1 MKTAPP
7 EIIVTQEEI
16 TPRTVK
22 MAMRDWLAQRSRY
35 DVLHDYYI
43 GNHDFAEIHD
53 DSNRIVANFCAY
65 ISQAIRG
72 YMVGNEP
79 KYVSAE
85 NDAYGRDII
94 DLMHRQTKKAVDSQ
108 IALDMSIYGKAFEL
122 VFLPKGKTE
131 PDSVVVS
138 PRSAFVAYTGDME
151 RDSVFGAV
159 VYSYKDDS
167 DVTIYRLYMYTRTDY
182 IVWES
187 LTDDSADS
195 WKIIDGP
202 YPHGFGRVP
211 LIEYSNDREQI
222 GDFEGIMDL
231 QDAYNSL
238 LSDRQDD
245 KDAFAQAMLFIQGS
259 LIGATPDEIE
269 QGKKFLKK
277 HQILQGDEDTTAQW
291 LIKTMDE
298 AGIQVLQDQYA
309 SDIHKFAMVPDLS
322 DEQFSGNASGIAMAY
337 KMFGTDQ
344 KMAEKVMQFRR
355 GFVRRVKLYDWRL
368 NNPANALG
376 YEPRTNMA
384 GIDIIFQFNAPQDLS
399 YLATALSTLTGAGIM
414 SKRTARMQ
422 ISAISDPEKEAELVK
437 VEADEDADRS
447 AGAFEDDF
455 TGSLSRIPALE
466 EEEETEDE
474 EEGSPIFRC
483 GRYLF

>member
-22 MAMRDWLAQRSRY
+22 LAMRDWLAQRDRY
-35 DVLHDYYI
+35 DTLYRYYV
-43 GNHDFAEIHD
+43 GDHDFADIHSD
-53 DSNRIVANFCAY
+53 GNRIVANFCSY
-65 ISQAIRG
+65 IAQAIRG

-79 KYVSAE
+79 KYIAQE
-85 NDAYGRDII
+85 GDPYGGQII
-94 DLMHRQTKKAVDSQ
+94 DLMHRQTKKAIDSQ

-122 VFLPKGKTE
+122 VFIPKGKTE

-138 PRSAFVAYTGDME
+138 PRNAFVAYTGDME

-159 VYSYKDDS
+159 VYSYTDDS
-167 DVTIYRLYMYTRTDY
+167 NVTVFRLYMYTRTDY
-182 IVWES
+182 YVWES

-195 WKIIDGP
+195 WKVIEGP
-202 YPHGFGRVP
+202 TPHGFGRVP
-211 LIEYSNDREQI
+211 LIEYRNDRECI
-222 GDFEGIMDL
+222 GDFEGIMGL
-231 QDAYNSL
+231 QDAYNAL

-245 KDAFAQAMLFIQGS
+245 KDAFAQSMLFIQGS
-259 LIGATPDEIE
+259 ILGATPDEIE
-269 QGKKFLKK
+269 QGREFLKK
-277 HQILQGDEDTTAQW
+277 TKILQGDEDTTAQW

-298 AGIQVLQDQYA
+298 TGIQVLQDQYA

-344 KMAEKVMQFRR
+344 KMAEKVTQFRR
-355 GFVRRVKLYDWRL
+355 GFIRRVKLYDWRL
-368 NNPANALG
+368 NNPANAEGYVPKTDLG
-376 YEPRTNMA
+376 
-384 GIDIIFQFNAPQDLS
+384 GIDIVFQFNAPQDLS

-414 SKRTARMQ
+414 SKQTARMQ
-422 ISAISDPEKEAELVK
+422 IAAIPDPAEEAELVK
-437 VEADEDADRS
+437 VEADEDADRN

-455 TGSLSRIPALE
+455 TGSLSRVPE
-466 EEEETEDE
+466 PGNEEETEDDDSDRN
-474 EEGSPIFRC
+474 GFA
-483 GRYLF
+483 

>member
-1 MKTAPP
+1 MRTRPP
-7 EIIVTQEEI
+7 GIIVTQTDI
-16 TPRTVK
+16 TPVTVK
-22 MAMRDWLAQRSRY
+22 RAMRDWLAQRDRY
-35 DVLHDYYI
+35 DVLYNYYI
-43 GNHDFAEIHD
+43 GNHEFAEIHT
-53 DSNRIVANFCAY
+53 DSNQIVANFCGY

-79 KYVSAE
+79 KYVHAE
-85 NDAYGRDII
+85 NDPYGKDII
-94 DLMHRQTKKAVDSQ
+94 ELMRRQTKRAIDSQ

-138 PRSAFVAYTGDME
+138 PRNAFVAYEGDME
-151 RDSVFGAV
+151 RDSVFGAA
-159 VYSYKDDS
+159 VYTYKDDA
-167 DVTIYRLYMYTRTDY
+167 DRTVYRMHMYTRTDY
-182 IVWES
+182 MVWEGLS
-187 LTDDSADS
+187 DDSADA
-195 WKIIDGP
+195 WKLIDGP
-202 YPHGFGRVP
+202 IPHGFGRVP
-211 LIEYSNDREQI
+211 LIEYRNDRECI
-222 GDFEGIMDL
+222 GDFEGIMGL

-269 QGKKFLKK
+269 EGKKFLKK

-298 AGIQVLQDQYA
+298 TGIQVLQDQYA

-344 KMAEKVMQFRR
+344 KMAEKVTQFRK

-376 YEPRTNMA
+376 YEPRTDMS

-399 YLATALSTLTGAGIM
+399 YLATALSTLTASGIM
-414 SKRTARMQ
+414 SKQTARMQ
-422 ISAISDPEKEAELVK
+422 ISAIPDPMEEAELVK
-437 VEADEDADRS
+437 QEAEETAATD

-455 TGSLSRIPALE
+455 TGSLDRAQPPRE
-466 EEEETEDE
+466 DETEE
-474 EEGSPIFRC
+474 QPPIFRC
-483 GRYLF
+483 GRYGF